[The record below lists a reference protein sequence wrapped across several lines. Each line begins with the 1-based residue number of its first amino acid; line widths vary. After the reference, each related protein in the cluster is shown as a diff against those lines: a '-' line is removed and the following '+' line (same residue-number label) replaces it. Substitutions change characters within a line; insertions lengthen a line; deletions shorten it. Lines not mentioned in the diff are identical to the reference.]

1 MVTLEGIHKRY
12 DRRCAL
18 RLARFAFAP
27 GRRYAVIGPNGSGKT
42 TLLRVLCGALAPDEG
57 CVQIPADM
65 RETLGYMPQHPYA
78 FDFSVL
84 RNVMMA
90 LPGTGAD
97 AQRAANGALLRV
109 GLDGFARRRGTALS
123 GGEAQRMAL
132 ARMIVR
138 PRKLLVLDEP
148 TSATDI
154 AGNDMVERA
163 LLDYCKETGCTLV
176 FATHSPAQAGRL
188 AQEVLVLDGGELVES
203 GDVRD
208 VLRSPAHE
216 RTISFLSHWRI

>member
-1 MVTLEGIHKRY
+1 MVKLEGVRKLY
-12 DRRCAL
+12 GGRCVL
-18 RLARFAFAP
+18 RLEQFRFEQ

-42 TLLRVLCGALAPDEG
+42 TLLRVLCGAVMPDEG
-57 CVQIPADM
+57 GVEMPQDV
-65 RETLGYMPQHPYA
+65 RDTLGYMPQHPYA

-84 RNVMMA
+84 RNVMVA
-90 LPGTGAD
+90 LPGTGAGVE
-97 AQRAANGALLRV
+97 RAAGEALSRV

-138 PRKLLVLDEP
+138 PRRLLVLDEP

-154 AGNDMVERA
+154 AGNDLIERA
-163 LLDYCKETGCTLV
+163 LLDYCEAHACTLV

-188 AQEVLVLDGGELVES
+188 AQEVLVLDRGELVES
-203 GDVRD
+203 GDSQE
-208 VLRSPAHE
+208 VLHHPAHE
-216 RTISFLSHWRI
+216 KTSSFLSHWRI